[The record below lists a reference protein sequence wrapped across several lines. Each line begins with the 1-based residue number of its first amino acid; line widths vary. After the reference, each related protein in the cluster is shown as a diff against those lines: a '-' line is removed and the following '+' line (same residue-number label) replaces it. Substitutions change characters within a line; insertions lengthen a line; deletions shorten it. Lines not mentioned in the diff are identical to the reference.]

1 MFFKLKQTLL
11 RQTTAPEDIKLTGRV
26 KKQKNSEMS
35 DIANIIYKL
44 LIALEGSPNRKK
56 EKWKS

>member
-1 MFFKLKQTLL
+1 
-11 RQTTAPEDIKLTGRV
+11 
-26 KKQKNSEMS
+26 MS

-56 EKWKS
+56 GKWKS